1 MRRLIL
7 TALFA
12 AVAFAPV
19 AFVGAAEAAQPCCE
33 GGACCDGG
41 PCCD

>member
-12 AVAFAPV
+12 AI
-19 AFVGAAEAAQPCCE
+19 GAAHMPADAVVKCACGVRATSTAAE
-33 GGACCDGG
+33 
-41 PCCD
+41 

>member
-12 AVAFAPV
+12 IIGAVHMPADAV
-19 AFVGAAEAAQPCCE
+19 VKC
-33 GGACCDGG
+33 ACKPTLAG
-41 PCCD
+41 PAK